1 MKKLGFVLF
10 IVADFILFA
19 IGRKIF
25 DAQYLQFCILAIL
38 LIAVNLFHTW
48 FQTHWK
54 K

>member
-10 IVADFILFA
+10 VAADFILFA
-19 IGRKIF
+19 IGKKIF
-25 DAQYLQFCILAIL
+25 DAQYLQFYILAML
-38 LIAVNLFHTW
+38 LIAVNLFHAW

>member
-19 IGRKIF
+19 IGKKIF
-25 DAQYLQFCILAIL
+25 DAQYLQFYILTML
-38 LIAVNLFHTW
+38 LIAVNLFHAW
-48 FQTHWK
+48 FQTNWK